1 MSCGYEN
8 HKLSEEQYQIKKAE
22 KAKQQNEM
30 SIAEK
35 YPDGYSIEW
44 RKYEQKTGIVLNH
57 KKIGEKK

>member
-8 HKLSEEQYQIKKAE
+8 HKLSEEQYQIKKAK

-57 KKIGEKK
+57 KKIGEEK

>member
-1 MSCGYEN
+1 
-8 HKLSEEQYQIKKAE
+8 
-22 KAKQQNEM
+22 M

-57 KKIGEKK
+57 KKIGEEK

>member
-44 RKYEQKTGIVLNH
+44 RKYQQKTWIVLNH
-57 KKIGEKK
+57 KKIGEEK

>member
-1 MSCGYEN
+1 MSCGYDN

-57 KKIGEKK
+57 KKIGEEK

>member
-22 KAKQQNEM
+22 KVKQQNEM

-57 KKIGEKK
+57 KKIGEEK